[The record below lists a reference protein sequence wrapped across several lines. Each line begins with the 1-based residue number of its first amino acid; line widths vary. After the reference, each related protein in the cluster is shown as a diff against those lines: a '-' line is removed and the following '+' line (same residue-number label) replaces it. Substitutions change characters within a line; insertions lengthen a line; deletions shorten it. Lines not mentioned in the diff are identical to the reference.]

1 MHLVTLVTADHAHAS
16 VFTAALAFRASF
28 FEVAKLR
35 ARRAML
41 SPPDSLVLLQ
51 KLCNS
56 VLAKRMSSMELF
68 HAVKGRAKT
77 REIKVKKC

>member
-1 MHLVTLVTADHAHAS
+1 MCISSHGNRGSRPRKHFQRV
-16 VFTAALAFRASF
+16 LAFRASF
-28 FEVAKLR
+28 FELAKLR

-56 VLAKRMSSMELF
+56 VLAKRMGSMELF
-68 HAVKGRAKT
+68 HAV
-77 REIKVKKC
+77 